1 MGEREIEGL
10 VSVSRPVLVGRLLQL
25 DAAGGVT
32 SAHVRAGAQLAGV
45 HPRTVWRWVEA
56 ARSEGRVERRRRSRF
71 ELSEQAWEVLAQ
83 AGGNVAVLYRH
94 LEECGDGDAGVS
106 LASVYRAVQ
115 RELAS
120 GRVLPDR
127 AVVRRARVERETRQA
142 LSDLAVGGVGTG
154 TPSACAAAGPAS
166 LTPAGREAAPAGDVP
181 GVVLPVGAQAVG
193 TASVRAVA
201 EAVGQAM
208 VAGGAAC
215 VFGDAGRGK
224 TVALR
229 MALSDPSAGWGVSWV
244 RVPVRPSVSELRRAV
259 FEALALPGRFPHR
272 SAEADERIVG
282 ALGEARVLVVDE
294 AQRLPVPCLEY
305 LQSLWDHPQ
314 ARMALVLCGAGSER
328 AVARVPQLASRVCAW
343 QEVGRLA
350 GSEVAATVS
359 AFHPLWAG
367 VAGGEVAWIDQ
378 SCTHGVFRTWAAL
391 TTHLQNALL
400 TGPDAAVDRALL
412 RRLFRRLSPPV

>member
-1 MGEREIEGL
+1 MGERELEGL
-10 VSVSRPVLVGRLLQL
+10 VSVSRPVLVGRLLEL
-25 DAAGGVT
+25 DAVGGLT

-83 AGGNVAVLYRH
+83 AGGNVSVLYRH
-94 LEECGDGDAGVS
+94 LKECGDGDAGVS

-142 LSDLAVGGVGTG
+142 LSDLAVAGVGTG
-154 TPSACAAAGPAS
+154 TPSASAAAGPAS
-166 LTPAGREAAPAGDVP
+166 LTPAGRAAPVSDVP
-181 GVVLPVGAQAVG
+181 GVVLPVGAQAVR

-208 VAGGAAC
+208 AAGGAAC

-229 MALSDPSAGWGVSWV
+229 MALSDPPVGWGVSWV

-259 FEALALPGRFPHR
+259 FEALVLPGRFPHR
-272 SAEADERIVG
+272 SSEADAGIVG
-282 ALGEARVLVVDE
+282 ALDEARVLVVDE

-350 GSEVAATVS
+350 GGEVAATVS

-367 VAGGEVAWIDQ
+367 VAGGELAWIDQ

-400 TGPDAAVDRALL
+400 TVPDATVDRALL
-412 RRLFRRLSPPV
+412 RRLFRRLSPPA

>member
-1 MGEREIEGL
+1 MGEREFEGL

-71 ELSEQAWEVLAQ
+71 ELSEEAWEVLAQ
-83 AGGNVAVLYRH
+83 AGGNVSVLYRH
-94 LEECGDGDAGVS
+94 LKECGDGDAGVS

-127 AVVRRARVERETRQA
+127 AVVRRARAERETRQA
-142 LSDLAVGGVGTG
+142 LSDLAVAGGGTG
-154 TPSACAAAGPAS
+154 TPSASAAAGPAS
-166 LTPAGREAAPAGDVP
+166 LTPAGRKAALAGDVP
-181 GVVLPVGAQAVG
+181 GVVLPVGAQAVR

-208 VAGGAAC
+208 AAGGAAC

-229 MALSDPSAGWGVSWV
+229 MALSDPPVGWGVSWV

-259 FEALALPGRFPHR
+259 FEALVLPGRFPHR

-282 ALGEARVLVVDE
+282 ALDEARVLVVDE
-294 AQRLPVPCLEY
+294 AQRLPAPCLEY

-400 TGPDAAVDRALL
+400 TVPDGTVDRALL

>member
-1 MGEREIEGL
+1 MGEWELEGL
-10 VSVSRPVLVGRLLQL
+10 VSVSRPVLVGRLLEL
-25 DAAGGVT
+25 DAAGGLT
-32 SAHVRAGAQLAGV
+32 SAHVRAGARLAGV
-45 HPRTVWRWVEA
+45 HSRTVWRWVEA

-71 ELSEQAWEVLAQ
+71 ELSDQAWEVLAQ
-83 AGGNVAVLYRH
+83 AGGNVSVLYRH
-94 LEECGDGDAGVS
+94 LKDCGDGDAGVS

-115 RELAS
+115 RELAA

-127 AVVRRARVERETRQA
+127 AVVRQERVERETRQA
-142 LSDLAVGGVGTG
+142 LADLVVAGAGVGA
-154 TPSACAAAGPAS
+154 PSAGGGAGPAELMPS
-166 LTPAGREAAPAGDVP
+166 REAAPVAQAS
-181 GVVLPVGAQAVG
+181 GVVLPAGAQAVH

-208 VAGGAAC
+208 AAEGAAC

-224 TVALR
+224 TAALR
-229 MALSDPSAGWGVSWV
+229 MALSDPPVGWSVTWV

-259 FEALALPGRFPHR
+259 FEALTLPGRFPHR
-272 SAEADERIVG
+272 SAEADERIIG
-282 ALGEARVLVVDE
+282 ALGQARVLVVDE

-328 AVARVPQLASRVCAW
+328 AVARVPQLASRICAW

-350 GSEVAATVS
+350 AGEVAATVS

-367 VAGGEVAWIDQ
+367 VADGEVAWIDQ

-400 TGPDAAVDRALL
+400 TVPDATVDRALL
-412 RRLFRRLSPPV
+412 RRLFRRLSPPA

>member
-1 MGEREIEGL
+1 MGEWELEGL
-10 VSVSRPVLVGRLLQL
+10 ASSVSRPVLVGRLLEL

-32 SAHVRAGAQLAGV
+32 SAHVRAGARLAGV
-45 HPRTVWRWVEA
+45 HPRTVRRWVEA
-56 ARSEGRVERRRRSRF
+56 ARSEGRVERRRRARF

-83 AGGNVAVLYRH
+83 AGGTVSVLYRH
-94 LEECGDGDAGVS
+94 LEECGNGDAGVS

-115 RELAS
+115 RELAA

-127 AVVRRARVERETRQA
+127 AVVRRARAERETRQA
-142 LSDLAVGGVGTG
+142 LADLAVAGVGAG
-154 TPSACAAAGPAS
+154 TPSASAVAGPVG
-166 LTPAGREAAPAGDVP
+166 LMPAAREAVAEAP
-181 GVVLPVGAQAVG
+181 GVVLPVGAQAVR
-193 TASVRAVA
+193 TSSVRAVA

-208 VAGGAAC
+208 AAAGAAC

-229 MALSDPSAGWGVSWV
+229 MALSDPPVGWGVSWV

-259 FEALALPGRFPHR
+259 FEALVLPGRFPHR
-272 SAEADERIVG
+272 SAQADERIVG
-282 ALGEARVLVVDE
+282 ALDEARVLVVDE

-328 AVARVPQLASRVCAW
+328 AVGRVPQLASRVCAW

-350 GSEVAATVS
+350 PGEVAATVS
-359 AFHPLWAG
+359 AFHPLWAS
-367 VAGGEVAWIDQ
+367 VAGGEVAWIDR

-400 TGPDAAVDRALL
+400 TVPDATADRALL
-412 RRLFRRLSPPV
+412 RRLFRRLSPPA

>member
-1 MGEREIEGL
+1 M
-10 VSVSRPVLVGRLLQL
+10 
-25 DAAGGVT
+25 
-32 SAHVRAGAQLAGV
+32 
-45 HPRTVWRWVEA
+45 
-56 ARSEGRVERRRRSRF
+56 
-71 ELSEQAWEVLAQ
+71 LAQ
-83 AGGNVAVLYRH
+83 AGGNVSVLYRY
-94 LEECGDGDAGVS
+94 LKDCGDGDAGVS

-115 RELAS
+115 RELAA
-120 GRVLPDR
+120 GRVLPER
-127 AVVRRARVERETRQA
+127 AVVRRERVERETRQA
-142 LSDLAVGGVGTG
+142 LADLVVAGAGAGALSAGGG
-154 TPSACAAAGPAS
+154 AGPAELMS
-166 LTPAGREAAPAGDVP
+166 SREAAPVAQAP
-181 GVVLPVGAQAVG
+181 GVVLPAGAQAVH

-208 VAGGAAC
+208 AAEGAAC

-229 MALSDPSAGWGVSWV
+229 MALSDPPVGWSVSWV

-259 FEALALPGRFPHR
+259 FEALTLAGRFPHR
-272 SAEADERIVG
+272 SAEADERIIG
-282 ALGEARVLVVDE
+282 ALGQARVLVVDE

-328 AVARVPQLASRVCAW
+328 AVARLPQLASRICAW

-350 GSEVAATVS
+350 AGEVGATVS

-367 VAGGEVAWIDQ
+367 VTDGEVAWIDQ

-400 TGPDAAVDRALL
+400 TVPDATVDRALL
-412 RRLFRRLSPPV
+412 RRLFRRLSPPA

>member
-1 MGEREIEGL
+1 MGRYTLARVAVTGTVLLIFLRGGWVHGGLLSGVWPGEDRVGKRELEGL

-83 AGGNVAVLYRH
+83 AGGNVSVLYRH
-94 LEECGDGDAGVS
+94 LKECGDGDAGVS

-127 AVVRRARVERETRQA
+127 AVVRRARAERETRQA
-142 LSDLAVGGVGTG
+142 LSDLAVAGGGTG
-154 TPSACAAAGPAS
+154 APSASAAAGPAS

-181 GVVLPVGAQAVG
+181 GVVLPVGAQAVR

-208 VAGGAAC
+208 AAGGAAC

-229 MALSDPSAGWGVSWV
+229 MALSDPPVGWGVSWV

-259 FEALALPGRFPHR
+259 FEALVLPGRFPHR

-282 ALGEARVLVVDE
+282 ALDEARVLVV
-294 AQRLPVPCLEY
+294 
-305 LQSLWDHPQ
+305 
-314 ARMALVLCGAGSER
+314 
-328 AVARVPQLASRVCAW
+328 
-343 QEVGRLA
+343 
-350 GSEVAATVS
+350 
-359 AFHPLWAG
+359 
-367 VAGGEVAWIDQ
+367 
-378 SCTHGVFRTWAAL
+378 
-391 TTHLQNALL
+391 
-400 TGPDAAVDRALL
+400 
-412 RRLFRRLSPPV
+412 